1 MNDDRFKGFVIALV
15 AIAATAAPTVATAQS
30 EVELWRDGFKPAWES
45 GYETIDGCEYE
56 KLIKLSDGYFFECSE
71 YNYVYH
77 YGAVR
82 VMSKPVRYAGSIV
95 EVSYLCM
102 EGEDEC
108 LEGRLV
114 RVR

>member
-1 MNDDRFKGFVIALV
+1 MTDQRFKGFAV
-15 AIAATAAPTVATAQS
+15 AIAVAAALTAPAVALAQS
-30 EVELWRDGFKPAWES
+30 EVELWRDGFKSVWES
-45 GYETIDGCEYE
+45 GYETIDGCEYD
-56 KLIKLSDGYFFECSE
+56 KLIKLSDSYFFECSG
-71 YNYVYH
+71 YNYLYH

-82 VMSKPVRYAGSIV
+82 VMSKSVRYAGASV
-95 EVSYLCM
+95 ELSYLCM